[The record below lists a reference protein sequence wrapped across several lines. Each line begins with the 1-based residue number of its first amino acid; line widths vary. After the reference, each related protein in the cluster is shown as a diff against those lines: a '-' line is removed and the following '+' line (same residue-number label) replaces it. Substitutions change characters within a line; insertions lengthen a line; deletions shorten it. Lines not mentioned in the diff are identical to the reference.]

1 MNDEQRR
8 ALVEEI
14 EGAMHEYAD
23 VYERAMH
30 GFTWNQK
37 DVATAK
43 NQAVGAILADIAAR
57 ALSDE
62 VVGQV
67 AGAIGGGGPQSMDR
81 CEPENVSAAIRAIVI
96 LMAAIGI
103 TESEAEG

>member
-8 ALVEEI
+8 ALEEKI
-14 EGAMHEYAD
+14 EDAMHEYAD

-43 NQAVGAILADIAAR
+43 NQAVGAILATVREILRAR
-57 ALSDE
+57 K
-62 VVGQV
+62 
-67 AGAIGGGGPQSMDR
+67 
-81 CEPENVSAAIRAIVI
+81 
-96 LMAAIGI
+96 
-103 TESEAEG
+103 

>member
-1 MNDEQRR
+1 MNDEQRA

-43 NQAVGAILADIAAR
+43 NQAVGAILAAVREAMMSEEAVAHYIDAVERAGVEDDPEPTYEESAR
-57 ALSDE
+57 L
-62 VVGQV
+62 
-67 AGAIGGGGPQSMDR
+67 
-81 CEPENVSAAIRAIVI
+81 SAAFW
-96 LMAAIGI
+96 LQAAGI
-103 TESEAEG
+103 TESEVE

>member
-14 EGAMHEYAD
+14 EDAMHEYAD

-43 NQAVGAILADIAAR
+43 NQAVGAILAAVAEAMLSEDVLEELNSAVELETINVHSGEFRVNAHEMMNAA
-57 ALSDE
+57 LNM
-62 VVGQV
+62 
-67 AGAIGGGGPQSMDR
+67 AG
-81 CEPENVSAAIRAIVI
+81 
-96 LMAAIGI
+96 L
-103 TESEAEG
+103 TEREE